1 MNKLDLR
8 KAVIILLLIIAAFGL
23 IFFSEWIS
31 FEALKEN
38 RAEISEF
45 RDKNLTLS
53 IVIFWVF
60 YVILVVFSLPGA
72 AVASVSGGFLFGL
85 GAGLLINIT
94 AASTGA
100 ALLFLLVRYGMK
112 SFKYNKS
119 NTLNSNFVIQIK
131 NALVTNQISIM
142 LTLRLVPVVP
152 FFLANILPALV
163 GVRLFN
169 FIWTTIIGII
179 PGGIVF
185 TWIGVGVGEV
195 FDRNEYPNFELLFS
209 PVILGPILGLVALL
223 LLPMIMRRSGIM
235 PKTITERGNEEN

>member
-45 RDKNLTLS
+45 RDKNFTLS
-53 IVIFWVF
+53 IDIFWVF
-60 YVILVVFSLPGA
+60 YLILVVFSLPGA

-100 ALLFLLVRYGMK
+100 ALLFLLVRYGIK

-152 FFLANILPALV
+152 FFLANILPAIV

-223 LLPMIMRRSGIM
+223 LLPIILRRSGIM
-235 PKTITERGNEEN
+235 PRTITEWGNEKN

>member
-45 RDKNLTLS
+45 RDKNFTLS

-60 YVILVVFSLPGA
+60 YVILVIFSLPGA

-100 ALLFLLVRYGMK
+100 ALLFLLVRYGIK

-195 FDRNEYPNFELLFS
+195 FDRNEHPNFELLFS

-223 LLPMIMRRSGIM
+223 ILPMILRRSGIM
-235 PKTITERGNEEN
+235 PKTITERGNEKN

>member
-1 MNKLDLR
+1 MNKLDLG
-8 KAVIILLLIIAAFGL
+8 KITIILLLIIAVFGL

-38 RAEISEF
+38 KAEISEF
-45 RDKNLTLS
+45 RDKNFTLS

-85 GAGLLINIT
+85 GAGLLINVT

-100 ALLFLLVRYGMK
+100 ALLFLLVRYGIK

-119 NTLNSNFVIQIK
+119 NMLNSNFVFQIK

-142 LTLRLVPVVP
+142 LTLRLIPVVP

-163 GVRLFN
+163 GIRLFN

-179 PGGIVF
+179 PGSLVF

-195 FDRNEYPNFELLFS
+195 FNRNEYPNLELLFS

-235 PKTITERGNEEN
+235 PKTIMERGNEEN

>member
-8 KAVIILLLIIAAFGL
+8 KIIIFLLLIIAVFGL

-38 RAEISEF
+38 RAEIVEF
-45 RDKNLTLS
+45 RDKNFTLS
-53 IVIFWVF
+53 IIIFWIF

-72 AVASVSGGFLFGL
+72 AVASVSGGFLYGL
-85 GAGLLINIT
+85 GAGLLINVT

-100 ALLFLLVRYGMK
+100 ALLFLLVRYGMA
-112 SFKYNKS
+112 SFKYIKS

-152 FFLANILPALV
+152 FFLANILPAIV

-169 FIWTTIIGII
+169 FIWTISLL
-179 PGGIVF
+179 
-185 TWIGVGVGEV
+185 
-195 FDRNEYPNFELLFS
+195 DPNLIFGPHVADPELTY
-209 PVILGPILGLVALL
+209 
-223 LLPMIMRRSGIM
+223 
-235 PKTITERGNEEN
+235 K

>member
-8 KAVIILLLIIAAFGL
+8 KVIIILLLIIATFGL

-45 RDKNLTLS
+45 RDKNFTLS

-60 YVILVVFSLPGA
+60 YVTLVVFSLPGA

-112 SFKYNKS
+112 SFNYNKS

-142 LTLRLVPVVP
+142 LILRLVPVVP

-195 FDRNEYPNFELLFS
+195 FDRNEYPNLELLFS

-223 LLPMIMRRSGIM
+223 FLPMIMRRSGIV
-235 PKTITERGNEEN
+235 PKTITERGNEKN

>member
-8 KAVIILLLIIAAFGL
+8 KIIIFLLLIIAVFGL

-38 RAEISEF
+38 RAEIVEF
-45 RDKNLTLS
+45 RDKNFTLS
-53 IVIFWVF
+53 IIIFWIF

-72 AVASVSGGFLFGL
+72 AVASVSGGFLYGL
-85 GAGLLINIT
+85 GAGLLINVT

-100 ALLFLLVRYGMK
+100 ALLFLLVRYGMA
-112 SFKYNKS
+112 SFKYIKS
-119 NTLNSNFVIQIK
+119 NTLNSNFVFQIK

-195 FDRNEYPNFELLFS
+195 FDRNEHPNFELLFS

-223 LLPMIMRRSGIM
+223 ILPMILRRSGIM
-235 PKTITERGNEEN
+235 PKTITERGNEKN

>member
-8 KAVIILLLIIAAFGL
+8 KVIIILLLIIAAFGL

-60 YVILVVFSLPGA
+60 YVILVIFSLPGA

-152 FFLANILPALV
+152 FFLANILPAIV

-209 PVILGPILGLVALL
+209 PVILSPILGLTALL

>member
-8 KAVIILLLIIAAFGL
+8 KAVIILLLIIAAFSL

-45 RDKNLTLS
+45 RDKNFTLS

-60 YVILVVFSLPGA
+60 YLILVVFSLPGA
-72 AVASVSGGFLFGL
+72 AVASVSGGFLYGL
-85 GAGLLINIT
+85 GAGLLINVT

-100 ALLFLLVRYGMK
+100 ALLFLLVRYGMA
-112 SFKYNKS
+112 SFKYIKS
-119 NTLNSNFVIQIK
+119 NTLNSNFVFQIK

-152 FFLANILPALV
+152 FFLANILPAIV

-209 PVILGPILGLVALL
+209 PVILSPIIGLAALL

>member
-45 RDKNLTLS
+45 RDKNFTLS

-60 YVILVVFSLPGA
+60 YVILVIFSLPGA

-100 ALLFLLVRYGMK
+100 ALLFLLVRYGIK

-223 LLPMIMRRSGIM
+223 LLPMILRRSGIM
-235 PKTITERGNEEN
+235 PKTITERDNEEN

>member
-8 KAVIILLLIIAAFGL
+8 KAVIILLVIIAAFGL

-100 ALLFLLVRYGMK
+100 ALLFLLVRYGLK

-185 TWIGVGVGEV
+185 TWIGVGVSEV
-195 FDRNEYPNFELLFS
+195 FDRNEYPSFELLFS

-223 LLPMIMRRSGIM
+223 LLPIILRRSGIM
-235 PKTITERGNEEN
+235 PRTITEWGNEKN

>member
-8 KAVIILLLIIAAFGL
+8 KIIIFLLLIIAVFSL

-31 FEALKEN
+31 FESLKEN
-38 RAEISEF
+38 RAKIAEF
-45 RDKNLTLS
+45 RDKNFTLS
-53 IVIFWVF
+53 IISFWIF
-60 YVILVVFSLPGA
+60 YVTLVVFSLPGA
-72 AVASVSGGFLFGL
+72 AVASVSGGYLFGL
-85 GAGLLINIT
+85 GGGLIINIT

-100 ALLFLLVRYGMK
+100 TLLFLLVRYGVK
-112 SFKYNKS
+112 SFNYNKS
-119 NTLNSNFVIQIK
+119 NTFNSNFVFRIK
-131 NALVTNQISIM
+131 NALTINQVSIM
-142 LTLRLVPVVP
+142 LILRLVPVVP

-195 FDRNEYPNFELLFS
+195 FDRNEYPNLELLSS

-223 LLPMIMRRSGIM
+223 MLPMIMRRSGIL
-235 PKTITERGNEEN
+235 PKTITDRGNEKN

>member
-8 KAVIILLLIIAAFGL
+8 KIIIFLLLVIAVFGL

-38 RAEISEF
+38 RAEIADF
-45 RDKNLTLS
+45 RDKNFTLS
-53 IVIFWVF
+53 IISFWIF
-60 YVILVVFSLPGA
+60 YVTLVVFSLPGA

-85 GAGLLINIT
+85 GGGLIINVT

-100 ALLFLLVRYGMK
+100 TLLFVLVRYGVK
-112 SFKYNKS
+112 SFNYNKS
-119 NTLNSNFVIQIK
+119 NTFNSNFVFRIK
-131 NALVTNQISIM
+131 NALTINQVSIM
-142 LTLRLVPVVP
+142 LILRLVPVVP

-195 FDRNEYPNFELLFS
+195 FDRNEYPSLELLFS
-209 PVILGPILGLVALL
+209 PVILGPILSLVGLL
-223 LLPMIMRRSGIM
+223 LLPILSRRSGIM
-235 PKTITERGNEEN
+235 PKTITERGNEKN

>member
-8 KAVIILLLIIAAFGL
+8 KVVIILLLIIATFGL

-45 RDKNLTLS
+45 RDKNFTLS

-60 YVILVVFSLPGA
+60 YVILVIFSLPGA

-209 PVILGPILGLVALL
+209 PVILSPILGFAALL

>member
-45 RDKNLTLS
+45 RDKNFTLS

-60 YVILVVFSLPGA
+60 YVILVIFSLPGA

-100 ALLFLLVRYGMK
+100 ALLFLLVRYGMA
-112 SFKYNKS
+112 SFKYIKS
-119 NTLNSNFVIQIK
+119 NTLNSNFVFQIK

-223 LLPMIMRRSGIM
+223 LLPIILRRSGIM
-235 PKTITERGNEEN
+235 PKTITER

>member
-8 KAVIILLLIIAAFGL
+8 KVIIILLLIIATFGL

-45 RDKNLTLS
+45 RDKNFTLS

-60 YVILVVFSLPGA
+60 YLILVVFSLPGA

-100 ALLFLLVRYGMK
+100 ALLFLLVRYGIK

-223 LLPMIMRRSGIM
+223 LLPIILRRSGIM
-235 PKTITERGNEEN
+235 PRTITEWGNEKN

>member
-8 KAVIILLLIIAAFGL
+8 KVVIILLLIIATFGL

-45 RDKNLTLS
+45 RDKNFTLS

-60 YVILVVFSLPGA
+60 YVILVIFSLPGA

-152 FFLANILPALV
+152 FFLANILPAIV

-209 PVILGPILGLVALL
+209 PVILSPILGLAALL

>member
-1 MNKLDLR
+1 M
-8 KAVIILLLIIAAFGL
+8 
-23 IFFSEWIS
+23 
-31 FEALKEN
+31 
-38 RAEISEF
+38 
-45 RDKNLTLS
+45 
-53 IVIFWVF
+53 
-60 YVILVVFSLPGA
+60 PCA

-85 GAGLLINIT
+85 GAGLTLNVT

-100 ALLFLLVRYGMK
+100 TLLFLLVRFGVK
-112 SFKYNKS
+112 NLNFAKS
-119 NTLNSNFVIQIK
+119 NKLDINFVFQIK
-131 NALVTNQISIM
+131 NALVTNQISVM
-142 LTLRLVPVVP
+142 LTFRLVPVVP

-195 FDRNEYPNFELLFS
+195 FNRNEYPNLELLFS

-223 LLPMIMRRSGIM
+223 ILPMIMRRSGIM
-235 PKTITERGNEEN
+235 PKTITERGNEKN

>member
-8 KAVIILLLIIAAFGL
+8 KIIIFLLLIIAVFGL

-38 RAEISEF
+38 RAEIAEF
-45 RDKNLTLS
+45 RDKNFTLS
-53 IVIFWVF
+53 IISFWIF
-60 YVILVVFSLPGA
+60 YVTLVVFSLPGA

-85 GAGLLINIT
+85 GGGLILNVT

-100 ALLFLLVRYGMK
+100 TLLFILVRYGVK
-112 SFKYNKS
+112 SFNYNKS
-119 NTLNSNFVIQIK
+119 NTFNSNIIFRIK
-131 NALVTNQISIM
+131 NALIINQVSIM
-142 LTLRLVPVVP
+142 LILRLVPVVP

-195 FDRNEYPNFELLFS
+195 FDRNEYPSLELLFS
-209 PVILGPILGLVALL
+209 PVILGPILSLVGLL
-223 LLPMIMRRSGIM
+223 LLPIILRRSGIM
-235 PKTITERGNEEN
+235 PKTITERGNEKN

>member
-8 KAVIILLLIIAAFGL
+8 KIIIFLLLIIGVFGL

-38 RAEISEF
+38 RAEIAEF
-45 RDKNLTLS
+45 RDKNFTLS
-53 IVIFWVF
+53 IISFWIF
-60 YVILVVFSLPGA
+60 YVTLVVFSLPGA
-72 AVASVSGGFLFGL
+72 AVASVSGGYLFGL
-85 GAGLLINIT
+85 GGGLIINVT

-100 ALLFLLVRYGMK
+100 TLLFVLVRYGVK
-112 SFKYNKS
+112 SFNYNKS
-119 NTLNSNFVIQIK
+119 NTFNSNFVFRIK
-131 NALVTNQISIM
+131 NALTINQVSIM
-142 LTLRLVPVVP
+142 LILRLVPVVP

-195 FDRNEYPNFELLFS
+195 FDRNEYPNLELLFS

-223 LLPMIMRRSGIM
+223 ILPMILRRSGIM
-235 PKTITERGNEEN
+235 SKTITERGNEKN

>member
-45 RDKNLTLS
+45 RDKNFTLS

-100 ALLFLLVRYGMK
+100 ALLFLLVRYGIK

-195 FDRNEYPNFELLFS
+195 FDRNEYPNLEHLFS
-209 PVILGPILGLVALL
+209 PVILGPILGLAALL

-235 PKTITERGNEEN
+235 PKTITERGNEGN

>member
-8 KAVIILLLIIAAFGL
+8 KVVIILLLFIAAFGL

-209 PVILGPILGLVALL
+209 PMILGPILGLVALL
-223 LLPMIMRRSGIM
+223 ILPMILRRSGIM
-235 PKTITERGNEEN
+235 TKTITERGNEKN

>member
-8 KAVIILLLIIAAFGL
+8 KIIIFLLLIIAVFGL

-31 FEALKEN
+31 FESLKEN
-38 RAEISEF
+38 RAKIAEF
-45 RDKNLTLS
+45 RDKNFTLS
-53 IVIFWVF
+53 IISFWIF
-60 YVILVVFSLPGA
+60 YVTLVVFSLPGA
-72 AVASVSGGFLFGL
+72 AVASVSGGYLFGL
-85 GAGLLINIT
+85 GGGLIINIT

-100 ALLFLLVRYGMK
+100 TLLFLLVRYGVK
-112 SFKYNKS
+112 SFNYNKS
-119 NTLNSNFVIQIK
+119 NTFNSNFVFRIK
-131 NALVTNQISIM
+131 NALTINQVSIM
-142 LTLRLVPVVP
+142 LILRLVPVVP

-195 FDRNEYPNFELLFS
+195 FDRNEYPNLELLYS

-223 LLPMIMRRSGIM
+223 MLPMIMRRSGIL
-235 PKTITERGNEEN
+235 PKTITERGNEKN

>member
-8 KAVIILLLIIAAFGL
+8 KVVIILLLIIATFGL

-45 RDKNLTLS
+45 RDKNFTLS

-100 ALLFLLVRYGMK
+100 ALLFLLVRYGMA
-112 SFKYNKS
+112 SFKYIKS

>member
-8 KAVIILLLIIAAFGL
+8 KIIIFLLLIIAVFGL

-31 FEALKEN
+31 FESLKEN
-38 RAEISEF
+38 RAKIAEF
-45 RDKNLTLS
+45 RDKNFTLS
-53 IVIFWVF
+53 IISFWIF
-60 YVILVVFSLPGA
+60 YVTLVVFSLPGA
-72 AVASVSGGFLFGL
+72 AVASVSGGYLFGL
-85 GAGLLINIT
+85 GGGLIINIT

-100 ALLFLLVRYGMK
+100 TLLFLLVRYGVK
-112 SFKYNKS
+112 SFNYNKS
-119 NTLNSNFVIQIK
+119 NTFNSNFVFRIK
-131 NALVTNQISIM
+131 NALTINQVSIM
-142 LTLRLVPVVP
+142 LILRLVPVVP

-195 FDRNEYPNFELLFS
+195 FDRNEYPNLELLFS

-223 LLPMIMRRSGIM
+223 MLPMIMRRSGIL
-235 PKTITERGNEEN
+235 PKTITERGNEKN

>member
-8 KAVIILLLIIAAFGL
+8 KIIISLLLIIGVFGL

-38 RAEISEF
+38 RAEIAEF
-45 RDKNLTLS
+45 RDKNFALS
-53 IVIFWVF
+53 IISFWIF
-60 YVILVVFSLPGA
+60 YVTLVVFSLPGA

-85 GAGLLINIT
+85 GGGLIINVT

-100 ALLFLLVRYGMK
+100 TLLFVLVRYGVK
-112 SFKYNKS
+112 SFNYNKS
-119 NTLNSNFVIQIK
+119 NKFNSNFVFRIK

-163 GVRLFN
+163 GVRLVN
-169 FIWTTIIGII
+169 FIWTTVIGII

-195 FDRNEYPNFELLFS
+195 FDRNEYPNLGLLFS
-209 PVILGPILGLVALL
+209 PMILGPILGLAALL
-223 LLPMIMRRSGIM
+223 FLSIFLAHFGLL
-235 PKTITERGNEEN
+235 PKTITKEKNEKY

>member
-8 KAVIILLLIIAAFGL
+8 KIIIFLLLIIAVFGL
-23 IFFSEWIS
+23 IFFSEWVS

-38 RAEISEF
+38 RAELAEF
-45 RDKNLTLS
+45 RDKNFALS
-53 IVIFWVF
+53 IICFWIF

-85 GAGLLINIT
+85 GGGLILNVT

-100 ALLFLLVRYGMK
+100 TLLFVLVRYGVK
-112 SFKYNKS
+112 SFNYNKS
-119 NTLNSNFVIQIK
+119 NTFNSNIVFRIK
-131 NALVTNQISIM
+131 NALIINQVSIM
-142 LTLRLVPVVP
+142 LILRLVPVVP

-195 FDRNEYPNFELLFS
+195 FDRNEYPSLELLFS
-209 PVILGPILGLVALL
+209 PVILGPILSLVGLL
-223 LLPMIMRRSGIM
+223 LLPIILRRSGIV
-235 PKTITERGNEEN
+235 PKTIAERKYEKN